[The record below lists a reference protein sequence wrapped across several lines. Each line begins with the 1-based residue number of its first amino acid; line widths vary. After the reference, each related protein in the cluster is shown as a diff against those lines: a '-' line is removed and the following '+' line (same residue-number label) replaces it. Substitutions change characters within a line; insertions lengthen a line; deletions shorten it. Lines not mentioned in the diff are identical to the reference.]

1 MSRSSLTT
9 VSPKFQVCVPK
20 PVRDAIGLKA
30 GDLLEAAAE
39 RGVIVLRPKTLVD
52 RRIPEAVPSSRE
64 VRALNRVIAADECG
78 ETIPYDQY
86 RAERTAQLGRRSRQ
100 ARKKAAR

>member
-1 MSRSSLTT
+1 MSRATLTT

-52 RRIPEAVPSSRE
+52 RPIREAVPSARE
-64 VRALNRVIAADECG
+64 IRALNRVIAADQRG
-78 ETIPYDQY
+78 DTIPYEQY
-86 RAERTAQLGRRSRQ
+86 RAERAARLGRRPRQ
-100 ARKKAAR
+100 ARAKAAR

>member
-1 MSRSSLTT
+1 MPRATLTT

-52 RRIPEAVPSSRE
+52 RHIPEAVPSPRE
-64 VRALNRVIAADECG
+64 IRALNRVIAADERG
-78 ETIPYDQY
+78 ETVPYDQY
-86 RAERTAQLGRRSRQ
+86 RAERTARLGRRSRQ
-100 ARKKAAR
+100 ARSKAAR